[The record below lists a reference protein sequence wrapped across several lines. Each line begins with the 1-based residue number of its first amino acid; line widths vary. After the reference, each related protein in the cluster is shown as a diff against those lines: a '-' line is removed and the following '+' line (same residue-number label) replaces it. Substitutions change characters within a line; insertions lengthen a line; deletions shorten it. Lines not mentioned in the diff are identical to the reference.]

1 MNRMEKAA
9 LFAVAAAMAILSSTS
24 GLADDSL
31 DRALSLAAAERYR
44 EARDVVDRAL
54 EREPDSPRA
63 RLLHG
68 ILRVHEDRSGEAVG
82 VFEDLALDRPEM
94 FEAHNNLAVL
104 YAEEGRL
111 EEARATL
118 LAALQR
124 RPDAVGYRNL
134 GDIYALLARRA
145 YSRAGVVEPGGV
157 AEPGG
162 EARPEGSHEAGTTST
177 RPGTPAV
184 SAEAARDGDVC
195 MAAGEF
201 GDPSSL
207 QDARR
212 WLRSHGAEIVGER
225 GGERET
231 VKSYRVYLPPFPNRS
246 AAAAKMRE
254 IRGRGIDDI
263 ALISKG
269 PLANAVALGM
279 YRNKANMERRVLR
292 LKELGYP
299 VEWKANGRKDS
310 YKILEARVA
319 GGTDALG
326 AAWASRF
333 PGHTLRN
340 ADCR

>member
-9 LFAVAAAMAILSSTS
+9 LLAVAAALAILSSTT

-31 DRALSLAAAERYR
+31 DRALSLTAAEQYR

-68 ILRVHEDRSGEAVG
+68 ILRVHEDRSSEAVG
-82 VFEDLALDRPEM
+82 IFEELALDQPEM

-145 YSRAGVVEPGGV
+145 YSRGGVV
-157 AEPGG
+157 EPGG
-162 EARPEGSHEAGTTST
+162 EARPEGSHEAGGTST
-177 RPGTPAV
+177 RPETPEV
-184 SAEAARDGDVC
+184 TAEAARNGDVC

-207 QDARR
+207 QDTRR

-225 GGERET
+225 GGEREI
-231 VKSYRVYLPPFPNRS
+231 VKNYRVYLPPFPNRS
-246 AAAAKMRE
+246 AAAEKMRE

-269 PLANAVALGM
+269 PLTNAVALGL

-319 GGTDALG
+319 GGTEALG